1 MAHDEPAAATGG
13 PGTVAV
19 VGAGG
24 RTGRLLVPELR
35 AAGWSVRAVVRRPE
49 AWGPP
54 EGVEPEGVEVV
65 RADAL
70 EPESLPGALAGAD
83 AVVSLIG
90 VSRLGD
96 VRRTGGLFTTGG
108 AHLRAA
114 ATAARVPRLVL
125 VSSLGVVDSPR
136 DPWSY
141 RVAKR
146 VLLDRMYRD
155 MEGMEAAAPGPGVV
169 VVRAPRLTDGRAT
182 GRYRL
187 SGEADPPGRRT
198 LSRSDLAAALARVVL
213 DPHLTGVLS
222 VTGR

>member
-1 MAHDEPAAATGG
+1 MGG
-13 PGTVAV
+13 PETVAV

-35 AAGWSVRAVVRRPE
+35 AAGRSVRAVVRRPE
-49 AWGPP
+49 AWRP
-54 EGVEPEGVEVV
+54 PEGVEVV

-70 EPESLPGALAGAD
+70 EPESLPRALAGVD

-114 ATAARVPRLVL
+114 AAARVPRLVL

-155 MEGMEAAAPGPGVV
+155 MEGMEAAAPGPGPEVV

-182 GRYRL
+182 GHYRL
-187 SGEADPPGRRT
+187 SGDADPPGRRT
-198 LSRSDLAAALARVVL
+198 LSRADLAAALARVVL
-213 DPHLTGVLS
+213 DPGLTGVLS

>member
-1 MAHDEPAAATGG
+1 VVHEEPGAVGG

-35 AAGWSVRAVVRRPE
+35 AAGRSVRAVVRRPE
-49 AWGPP
+49 AWRP
-54 EGVEPEGVEVV
+54 PEGVEVV

-70 EPESLPGALAGAD
+70 EPESLDGALADVD

-155 MEGMEAAAPGPGVV
+155 MEGMEAAAPGPGPEVV

-182 GRYRL
+182 GHYRL
-187 SGEADPPGRRT
+187 SGDADPPGRRT
-198 LSRSDLAAALARVVL
+198 LSRADLAAALARVVL
-213 DPHLTGVLS
+213 DPGLTGVLS